1 MRNPA
6 ASNAIEP
13 RIRAVRAGAER
24 GTRIDPVYPAATVD
38 GVTEQLLTITD
49 KALAKVGEFRAGVE
63 ESERQAMWVEVTGIH
78 RGEFTYNLALKPRD
92 AAAPGDLVET
102 HGDLPVVVPE
112 SDVEALRGASID
124 WSDDLMRGGLAVT
137 NPNRPSPVVEA
148 PTSDGLT
155 GDVAE
160 RVTQVIERHI
170 NPAIAMHGGR
180 ARLERVE
187 QGIAYVRLGGGC
199 QGCAV
204 ASVTLDQGIESAILQ
219 AVPEIRQVVD
229 VTDHAAGENPYFAS
243 APTGA

>member
-1 MRNPA
+1 V
-6 ASNAIEP
+6 SQQI
-13 RIRAVRAGAER
+13 
-24 GTRIDPVYPAATVD
+24 
-38 GVTEQLLTITD
+38 LTITD
-49 KALAKVGEFRAGVE
+49 RAVAKVREFRAGVDE
-63 ESERQAMWVEVTGIH
+63 PERQAMWVEVTGIH
-78 RGEFTYNLALKPRD
+78 RGEFTYNLALKPSD
-92 AAAPGDLVET
+92 AAAPGDLFEM

-137 NPNRPSPVVEA
+137 NPNRPSPIVEA
-148 PTSDGLT
+148 PTGDGLS

-160 RVTQVIERHI
+160 RVMQVIERHI

-180 ARLERVE
+180 ARLERIQE
-187 QGIAYVRLGGGC
+187 GIAYVRLGGGC

-229 VTDHAAGENPYFAS
+229 VTDHAAGENPYFAQ
-243 APTGA
+243 APAGA